1 MERDKDNTMD
11 EDIGDVKEEAAEG
24 ATGAAAAVVG
34 SETGSGL
41 ATNVGGAI
49 DFKITR
55 QHWFQHSVHIHPIF
69 AATFV
74 MGAMRAN
81 QDNSRA
87 LLAQYLGL
95 SHPLGKIQT
104 RQVCVR

>member
-49 DFKITR
+49 VGGLAARELVEDQFGPPPKDPDADD
-55 QHWFQHSVHIHPIF
+55 SPDSF
-69 AATFV
+69 AGGGSTSAGIDNPDV
-74 MGAMRAN
+74 ARAEG
-81 QDNSRA
+81 D
-87 LLAQYLGL
+87 
-95 SHPLGKIQT
+95 T
-104 RQVCVR
+104 